1 MGKSWIE
8 KRDSDKKHQVKINP
22 KSWADMPAGII
33 MLIPTPKIVD
43 RHVNQIPIGNFK
55 QVIELRKEMANDYS
69 ANMSCP
75 MVTGICL
82 RIISE
87 ASYEGYQINQ
97 DIKAI
102 TPFWR
107 VVEPDSKLAGK
118 LACGIDF
125 IIKKQIQEGIEL

>member
-43 RHVNQIPIGNFK
+43 RYVNQIPIGNFK
-55 QVIELRKEMANDYS
+55 QVKDLRKEMANDYS

>member
-43 RHVNQIPIGNFK
+43 RYVNQIPIGNFK
-55 QVIELRKEMANDYS
+55 PVKDLRKEMANDYS

>member
-82 RIISE
+82 RIVSE

>member
-1 MGKSWIE
+1 MGKSWVE
-8 KRDSDKKHQVKINP
+8 KRNSDKKHQVKINP

-43 RHVNQIPIGNFK
+43 RYVNQIPIGNFK
-55 QVIELRKEMANDYS
+55 QVKELRKEMANDYS

-87 ASYEGYQINQ
+87 AAYEEYQINQ

-102 TPFWR
+102 THFGELLNQTQNWLESWL
-107 VVEPDSKLAGK
+107 VELILLLKNKSRKG
-118 LACGIDF
+118 
-125 IIKKQIQEGIEL
+125 

>member
-1 MGKSWIE
+1 
-8 KRDSDKKHQVKINP
+8 
-22 KSWADMPAGII
+22 MPAGII

-55 QVIELRKEMANDYS
+55 QVKELRKEMANDYS

-75 MVTGICL
+75 MVTGISL

-87 ASYEGYQINQ
+87 ASYEEFGIGI
-97 DIKAI
+97 DTI

-107 VVEPDSKLAGK
+107 IVDPKSKLASK
-118 LACGIDF
+118 LTCGIDF
-125 IIKKQIQEGIEL
+125 ILENQKREGIKIN

>member
-1 MGKSWIE
+1 MGKFWVE

-55 QVIELRKEMANDYS
+55 QVKELRKEMANDYS

-87 ASYEGYQINQ
+87 ASYEEYQINQ

-107 VVEPDSKLAGK
+107 VVEPDSKLAGR

-125 IIKKQIQEGIEL
+125 IIEKQIQEGIEL

>member
-1 MGKSWIE
+1 MGKSWVE

-43 RHVNQIPIGNFK
+43 RYVNQIPIGNFK
-55 QVIELRKEMANDYS
+55 QVKDLRKEMANDYS

-87 ASYEGYQINQ
+87 ASYEEYQINQ

-107 VVEPDSKLAGK
+107 VVEPDSKLAGR

-125 IIKKQIQEGIEL
+125 IIEKQIQEGIEL